1 MSYTYLQE
9 QGEESSAGCFSDIP
23 QYVLSRLNLTAERSY
38 SNGNG
43 MESCQSSQSGMM
55 SAPSME
61 YPGEGKLIS
70 SVGDSLARISALLDE
85 GLESKGSEADSGKR
99 WQGLL
104 VRYDQDMF
112 SSKTVLCSEQEDSA
126 LFSKT
131 LPKWGMMQDG
141 ECLEPLILER
151 HTSATGF
158 GSLEMWPTPCATDH
172 KGSGKTGTLR
182 DRLDYAV
189 ERGATKS
196 KAYTWPT
203 PTTNGMC
210 GGSGGWAQLK
220 ANTTIEEARSMGAG
234 NGGRL
239 NPNWVEWLMGW
250 PIGWTD
256 LKPLGMDKF
265 QQWRQQHLK
274 S

>member
-1 MSYTYLQE
+1 MET
-9 QGEESSAGCFSDIP
+9 
-23 QYVLSRLNLTAERSY
+23 LS
-38 SNGNG
+38 
-43 MESCQSSQSGMM
+43 
-55 SAPSME
+55 
-61 YPGEGKLIS
+61 EGKLIS
-70 SVGDSLARISALLDE
+70 SAEDSLVKTSAQPVKVQELKE
-85 GLESKGSEADSGKR
+85 SEADSGKR

-112 SSKTVLCSEQEDSA
+112 SSKIVLCSEQEDSA

-131 LPKWGMMQDG
+131 LPKWGIMQDG
-141 ECLEPLILER
+141 ECLGPLILEH

-182 DRLDYAV
+182 DRPDYAV

-239 NPNWVEWLMGW
+239 NPDWVEWLMGW

-256 LKPLGMDKF
+256 LKPLEMDKF
-265 QQWRQQHLK
+265 QQWQQQHSK
-274 S
+274 F